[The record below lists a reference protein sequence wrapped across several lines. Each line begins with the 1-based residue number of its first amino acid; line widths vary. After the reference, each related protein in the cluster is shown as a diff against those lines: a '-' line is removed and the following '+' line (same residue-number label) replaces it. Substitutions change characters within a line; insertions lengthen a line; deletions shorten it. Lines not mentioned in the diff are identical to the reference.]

1 MGVPIPPACGAGE
14 NAMTTDAAFDIVRRS
29 LANGRLPHA
38 YLLCGEPRGA
48 GLALAD
54 RICSLLLCER
64 PGAAPCGACKACRSV
79 VSGTHPDVLSV
90 EPEKK
95 SRIISMAAMTETF
108 LPWAAKM
115 SYLGGW
121 KIGRVFF
128 ADRLNESSANAIL
141 KTLEEPPHSTLFLLV
156 TDKPEA
162 LLPTIV
168 SRCHRLDLS
177 TGRVAPAEPWRSRV
191 GDILARH
198 SNASMLRVMATSAR
212 LHGLFEEIKAVAEA
226 QVSEKLKERREADPN
241 AALVDGDVEKALVS
255 VREKELRGA
264 VYTALQDWYRDLLV
278 LATLR
283 ETGAAAAGAGA
294 PPLCFPERRA
304 ELEARAAR
312 TPSRLAQR
320 YVEFAGKIQQ
330 QIEARFIADTVV
342 FPHWLAWMK

>member
-1 MGVPIPPACGAGE
+1 
-14 NAMTTDAAFDIVRRS
+14 MTTDAAFDIVRRS

-38 YLLCGEPRGA
+38 YLVVGEPRGA
-48 GLALAD
+48 GLELAN
-54 RICSLLLCER
+54 RVCSLLLCDH
-64 PGAAPCGACKACRSV
+64 GAGAADAPCGACKSCRSV
-79 VSGTHPDVLSV
+79 ANGTHPDVLAV

-95 SRIISMAAMTETF
+95 SRVISMDAMRETF
-108 LPWAAKM
+108 LPWASKM

-121 KIGRVFF
+121 KIGEILF

-141 KTLEEPPHSTLFLLV
+141 KTLEEPPPSTLFLLV

-177 TGRVAPAEPWRSRV
+177 VGRVPPAEPWRTRV
-191 GDILARH
+191 GEILARPT
-198 SNASMLRVMATSAR
+198 NASMLRVMATSAR
-212 LHGLFEEIKAVAEA
+212 LCALFDEIKGLAEE
-226 QVSEKLKERREADPN
+226 QVSARLKAQREADPN
-241 AALVDGDVEKALVS
+241 AAVVDGDVEKALVS

-264 VYTALQDWYRDLLV
+264 VYGAIQDWYRDLLV
-278 LATLR
+278 LAALR
-283 ETGAAAAGAGA
+283 ERGAAADAPGA
-294 PPLCFPERRA
+294 PALCFPEFRETLA
-304 ELEARAAR
+304 ARAAK

-330 QIEARFIADTVV
+330 QIEVRFLQPGVV